1 MICEP
6 INKRIILALDVS
18 TIDEAK
24 NIVNK
29 LKDKIKFY
37 KVGLQLFLV
46 GGTDFL
52 KWLKDK
58 DADIMLDLKFFDI
71 PRTIDAAINQV
82 QEYVRYLTVHSQC
95 NILDKI
101 DEKYRNKIL
110 GVSVLTCFNDID
122 VQDDCGI
129 HDYHYNVSVDK
140 FVRRRVIQAYKTGCA
155 GAVLSGLELETIRET
170 LTFQRRVWDIY
181 NPDFVLI
188 TPGIQLTEQRND
200 DQKRVVTIEEAFN
213 SGADY
218 VVIGRPILKSD
229 DMIKTIEL
237 AQEQISKCGIKFGV
251 AQVPAVVH
259 HLDETT
265 TLIDYK
271 YDKGEKVK

>member
-1 MICEP
+1 MINGEP
-6 INKRIILALDVS
+6 INKRIILALDVN
-18 TIDEAK
+18 TVNEAK
-24 NIVNK
+24 IIVNK

-37 KVGLQLFLV
+37 KVGMQLFLV
-46 GGTDFL
+46 GGIDFL
-52 KWLKDK
+52 EWMAKQEVDV
-58 DADIMLDLKFFDI
+58 MLDLKFFDI
-71 PRTIDAAINQV
+71 PRTIETSIGQIGC
-82 QEYVRYLTVHSQC
+82 YVRYLTVHSQC

-140 FVRRRVIQAYKTGCA
+140 FVRRRVVQAYKTGCA

-170 LTFQRRVWDIY
+170 LTFQRRVWDIN

-218 VVIGRPILKSD
+218 VVIGRPILKSNN
-229 DMIKTIEL
+229 MIKTVEL
-237 AQEQISKCGIKFGV
+237 AQEQISKCGIQSG
-251 AQVPAVVH
+251 
-259 HLDETT
+259 
-265 TLIDYK
+265 Y
-271 YDKGEKVK
+271 